1 WCPACVVRRS
11 FCACGCGEKIKYRYA
26 RYRAGHYMLGRHL
39 VFTDLHKKRI
49 SLGARRRFKNK
60 KAHEQMS
67 FSMRKYFATHPVES
81 QRMAKAHVVWQG
93 LNRSE
98 WRLRALL
105 VRYGFRFSVQKQLG
119 LLPYVPDFVLRDVPV
134 VVECDGYWHTTRKG
148 ILHDQKRDAALRG
161 IGYTVLR
168 FSVKTIYSDVP
179 SIIRRLNFYVHE
191 AALDLVTEAA

>member
-1 WCPACVVRRS
+1 MNRLDGTPKIFTCFCVDCGFKFFGRSGIAKWCPACVVRRS

-105 VRYGFRFSVQKQLG
+105 VRYGFRF
-119 LLPYVPDFVLRDVPV
+119 
-134 VVECDGYWHTTRKG
+134 
-148 ILHDQKRDAALRG
+148 
-161 IGYTVLR
+161 
-168 FSVKTIYSDVP
+168 
-179 SIIRRLNFYVHE
+179 
-191 AALDLVTEAA
+191 